1 MAKKYSEVYS
11 SVYTTGNKMGW
22 GNALLRNNGVP
33 LDMTEI
39 YDSLNKAI
47 IYAATDPTA
56 YEGQLLAVT
65 ENKDTTVYV
74 IAPKSLGKVTID
86 TQQYDNY
93 LKEVGKSYAGDGKSI
108 VVDLNN
114 KIKLNQ
120 FGDIYFKYD
129 ETRKT
134 WNPQRWDKN
143 TMDIDKIYPA
153 VDYLNDGDTGPSLI
167 WRERRYT
174 EEDIKADFTEIYKEL
189 DKKATSTDIDN
200 KIKQLGTVLR
210 YAETLTATEF
220 ANKQAT
226 DYKEGDVV
234 LVLTENTDGNNLCIE
249 YVVVKKDNVLTF
261 EKFSDPNGGELLK
274 KTVEDIRLEVEGKKL
289 DGTTDAEALKT
300 ALTTK
305 IEANK
310 VNTLAKGTGWT
321 GTIAKSTAEGA
332 TDKDLMINIGA
343 VENAGYATSAGSAT
357 SAGHVTNSLSILNTT
372 KTYDGS
378 QPVSITSDDVR
389 TSIKA
394 ATTDKYGF
402 VKSQTSS
409 TNEDENLDK
418 VFVSET
424 DGTMNIVKASKAK
437 KADEASKVTNAI
449 TILGETYDGS
459 QSGVE
464 ITANEVKNAIG
475 YGADQNAGLVVGATP
490 SSKEEENVDKVFVSE
505 IDGTMSIKKVSKAT
519 KADSSTSADKVAK
532 TLYFKDKATGKS
544 FDGSAE
550 TVVTLTD
557 LGFDGSNYVANDT
570 DYATVKANANSAM
583 QDVTIAGTKLD
594 KTTKTLT
601 AETIYTAM
609 GLGDMSKE
617 KKADYVAKTTYD
629 VFAGKKFAYTD
640 ADNTFTKKVIVPDLT
655 DASADGEAANKKYVN
670 AQISAHA
677 SAVDAMRFCGLLGGE
692 GNIAS
697 LPTTGV
703 KNGDTYKVAVAGKYN
718 GTEAAKSGDM
728 YIALVSNGTDG
739 AVTISWQL
747 IPSANENDGNVSA
760 SGTLRNNGLIVGSD
774 GKNVKSFAPGQS
786 GQLLFVNAKNEPEW
800 MFANPQ
806 WSVDT
811 KTGIESTDTIEAVET
826 TDDTNHKIKYQL
838 NVQKVSTDVL
848 SQGEQVLVFDCGDSN
863 F

>member
-65 ENKDTTVYV
+65 ESNDTTVYV
-74 IAPKSLGKVTID
+74 ISPKSLGKVTIEAK
-86 TQQYDNY
+86 QYDNY
-93 LKEVGKSYAGDGKSI
+93 LKEVGTATLGDGKS
-108 VVDLNN
+108 VVLDTNSKTLSLNN
-114 KIKLNQ
+114 
-120 FGDIYFKYD
+120 FGKEYYNWNSK
-129 ETRKT
+129 TNT
-134 WNPQRWDKN
+134 WNDTPVLW
-143 TMDIDKIYPA
+143 TEKISNKVFPD
-153 VDYLNDGDTGPSLI
+153 VKLGSDNKPILI
-167 WRERRYT
+167 WREYAIKQDEIVDEFKT
-174 EEDIKADFTEIYKEL
+174 INEELAKKVNSEDFNDRI
-189 DKKATSTDIDN
+189 S
-200 KIKQLGTVLR
+200 QLGTVLR
-210 YAETLTATEF
+210 YAGTLTATQF

-226 DYKEGDVV
+226 EYKEGDVV

-321 GTIAKSTAEGA
+321 GTIAKSTVEGA
-332 TDKDLMINIGA
+332 TDKDLMINISA

-357 SAGHVTNSLSILNTT
+357 SAGHVTNSLSILDTT

-378 QPVSITSDDVR
+378 QPVSITAEDVR

-418 VFVSET
+418 VFVGT

-437 KADEASKVTNAI
+437 KADEAAKVTNAI
-449 TILGETYDGS
+449 KILGETYDGS

-464 ITANEVKNAIG
+464 ITAAKVKNAIS
-475 YGADQNAGLVVGATP
+475 YGAEGNAGLVVGASL

-519 KADSSTSADKVAK
+519 KADSATSADKVAK
-532 TLYFKDKATGKS
+532 KLYFKDKETGSKS

-550 TVVTLTD
+550 TVVTLSD
-557 LGFDGSNYVANDT
+557 LGFDGSNYVANDSN
-570 DYATVKANANSAM
+570 YATVKSNANSAM

-601 AETIYTAM
+601 ADAIYTAM

-629 VFAGKKFAYTD
+629 AFIGKKFAYTD

-692 GNIAS
+692 GNIVS

-718 GTEAAKSGDM
+718 GTENAKPGDM
-728 YIALVSNGTDG
+728 YIALVSKGTEG

-760 SGTLRNNGLIVGSD
+760 SGTLTNNTLIVGSD
-774 GKNVKSFAPGQS
+774 GKNVKSLANGAAGQFLMVDPTN
-786 GQLLFVNAKNEPEW
+786 GPKWVDPPEKW
-800 MFANPQ
+800 FD
-806 WSVDT
+806 DT
-811 KTGIESTDTIEAVET
+811 ITTITSTDTIKAT
-826 TDDTNHKIKYQL
+826 KQDGTYNYQL